1 MVSGG
6 KKRAEGS
13 AEVFP
18 WRSYLAG
25 VNMRSIK
32 EISRE
37 KNYIWLERSNF
48 SYDAMREA
56 AMVHVAQVKIAGE
69 NGRSA
74 APSAR

>member
-1 MVSGG
+1 MVSGD

-13 AEVFP
+13 AQVFP
-18 WRSYLAG
+18 RRSYLAG
-25 VNMRSIK
+25 VDRRSIE

-37 KNYIWLERSNF
+37 KNYVWLERSNF
-48 SYDAMREA
+48 SYDAMGEA

-74 APSAR
+74 APSGG